1 MGQVTEAFLTGLSQ
15 RGDEPSVRK
24 ITGSIRI
31 DLRGHGKVENWYLT
45 FHGGEVSVK
54 KFSKDEAKGGHADC
68 HMVTDS
74 ELFDRMAGGR
84 ANAMA
89 AVLRGAIYV
98 RGDLDKLVAFQR
110 LFPGPPDESTRG
122 SRP

>member
-1 MGQVTEAFLTGLSQ
+1 MGQVTEAFLTGLSE
-15 RGDEPSVRK
+15 RGEEPSLRK

-31 DLRGHGKVENWYLT
+31 DLRENGKVDYWYLT
-45 FHGGEVSVK
+45 FDGGKVSVK
-54 KFSKDEAKGGHADC
+54 QEAKGRGSADC
-68 HMVTDS
+68 HIFTDS

-89 AVLRGAIYV
+89 AVLRGAILV

-110 LFPGPPDESTRG
+110 LFPGPPGRTTTRG
-122 SRP
+122 SKP